1 MQHGGQNK
9 GPSPTKLSRCSAQTC
24 ECHLMQQKGLA
35 DGSSQAP
42 RDDLRFMRWAPPY
55 YIRSLKAEIFPC
67 CDPVTMEE
75 GQRGTTVLA
84 LEMKQGP
91 QRRNVGGL

>member
-1 MQHGGQNK
+1 
-9 GPSPTKLSRCSAQTC
+9 
-24 ECHLMQQKGLA
+24 
-35 DGSSQAP
+35 
-42 RDDLRFMRWAPPY
+42 MRWAPPY